1 MAKKGTIGWVALV
14 MCFLL
19 PSAASGRMFK
29 DQSGRTIDAE
39 IVAKAGGEV
48 TIRRADGKEFV
59 IPVARLSPED
69 QAFIGA
75 WQPAGKAA
83 VMADERV
90 SPGAIVDLTFP
101 DLPADQNGEAATCK
115 VRIPDNYDPAKP
127 VPLLVWINGGKGS
140 NAPGGGLPMVDLKN
154 FAVAALPYPGN
165 NPTPRDALNEEKI
178 GPIFDYHRPM
188 LEEIRKLL
196 PNLDEKVRIAAGF
209 SNGAHLIGTAIETGL
224 TEYVDFFNAF
234 VIVEGGAKSSSAKTK
249 LRGKYAYLAWGTDAA
264 KRGSKD
270 YMQTMVGGVED
281 AKLEVTI
288 SEMEGEGHAFPET
301 EKAKVKGWIESVV
314 IPGLAA
320 AE

>member
-1 MAKKGTIGWVALV
+1 
-14 MCFLL
+14 
-19 PSAASGRMFK
+19 
-29 DQSGRTIDAE
+29 
-39 IVAKAGGEV
+39 
-48 TIRRADGKEFV
+48 
-59 IPVARLSPED
+59 
-69 QAFIGA
+69 
-75 WQPAGKAA
+75 
-83 VMADERV
+83 
-90 SPGAIVDLTFP
+90 
-101 DLPADQNGEAATCK
+101 
-115 VRIPDNYDPAKP
+115 
-127 VPLLVWINGGKGS
+127 
-140 NAPGGGLPMVDLKN
+140 MVDLKN

-188 LEEIRKLL
+188 LEEIRKML